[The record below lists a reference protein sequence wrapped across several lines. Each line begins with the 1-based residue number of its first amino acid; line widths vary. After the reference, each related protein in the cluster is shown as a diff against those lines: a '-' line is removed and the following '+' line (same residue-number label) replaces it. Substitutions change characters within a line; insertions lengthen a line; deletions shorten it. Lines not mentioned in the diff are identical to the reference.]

1 MKKIVAAIALFS
13 SLVLFSSCSSRGG
26 SLKGYN
32 QETKQAILDLVNEYK
47 NTENAYVVSDF
58 DNTTSI
64 FDIAYQCSVYQLET
78 MSFNIPKDDLES
90 ILKTSVVE
98 SETLNNCVED
108 VVSAYSHLVDSYGT
122 FTASG
127 MSSDLSETVHKD
139 PYYLEF
145 STKMMSLYAFVE
157 DNNPDVVGYEW
168 IMYWYTNMSEQ
179 EVYDMFKKSCEK
191 YKDVDT
197 QKVTWTSPSTIQSK
211 TGVVSESILLGV
223 SVTDSVKGMLKEYA
237 NNGID
242 TWICSASHID
252 GVRAAVDAYGL
263 SDRITGVIGMTQ
275 KLENGKFV
283 PAYEYETGYP
293 YLNKGKG
300 VWEKTNNPI
309 KALPGKEGKVTA
321 IKNAL
326 YPRYNNKQ
334 PLAGFMDASGD
345 FNFCT
350 EFKDMKMVI
359 CYNRANRKITEGAG
373 LVAIAAMY
381 QKGLGL
387 TLNAANK
394 AGDTLYLLQG
404 RDENGKRSLRES
416 NYTIRFGETEEK
428 LFANE
433 DNFTLFDYLKN
444 KNMTIKSFFDTFAI
458 KTSASDSVI
467 GIAHGHLDSYSGYHS
482 V

>member
-1 MKKIVAAIALFS
+1 MKKIFATVALFS
-13 SLVLFSSCSSRGG
+13 SLVLFSSCSNASA

-32 QETKQAILDLVNEYK
+32 RETKQAILDLVKQYG

-64 FDIAYQCSVYQLET
+64 FDIAYQCAIYQLET
-78 MSFNIPKDDLES
+78 MSFAIPEEDLES
-90 ILKTSVVE
+90 ILKTSLEE
-98 SETLNNCVED
+98 SVDLNNYVDD
-108 VVSAYSHLVDSYGT
+108 VVSSYSRLVDTYGP
-122 FTASG
+122 FSAAGLSSG
-127 MSSDLSETVHKD
+127 LIETVHED
-139 PYYLEF
+139 PYYQEF
-145 STKMMSLYAFVE
+145 SAKMLGLYSFVE

-168 IMYWYTNMSEQ
+168 IMYWYTNMTED
-179 EVYDMFKKSCEK
+179 EVYAMFKNSCEK
-191 YKDVDT
+191 YQYVDT

-211 TGVVSESILLGV
+211 LGVVSQTTVIGV
-223 SVTDSVKGMLKEYA
+223 SVTDSVKAMLKEYA
-237 NNGID
+237 DNGID

-275 KLENGKFV
+275 KLEDGKFV
-283 PAYEYETGYP
+283 PAYDYETGYP
-293 YLNKGKG
+293 YINKGNG

-309 KALPGKEGKVTA
+309 KALPGREGKVTA

-334 PLAGFMDASGD
+334 PLSGFMDASGD

-381 QKGLGL
+381 QKDQGLNL
-387 TLNAANK
+387 KAANQ

-416 NYTIRFGETEEK
+416 NCTIRFGETEEK

-433 DNFTLFDYLKN
+433 DNSKLFEYLKDQ
-444 KNMTIKSFFDTFAI
+444 NMTLKAFFDTFAI
-458 KTSASDSVI
+458 KTSATDSLI
-467 GIAHGHLDSYSGYHS
+467 GVAHGHLDSYSGYHS